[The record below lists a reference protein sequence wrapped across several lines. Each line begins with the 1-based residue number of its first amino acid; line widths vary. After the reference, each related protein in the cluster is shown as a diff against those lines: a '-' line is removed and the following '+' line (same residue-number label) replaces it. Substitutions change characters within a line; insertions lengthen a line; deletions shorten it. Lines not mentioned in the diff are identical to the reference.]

1 MNKFKK
7 IIPAI
12 ITVILSVFILSCNF
26 IPNYNSYIYIYD
38 CEHGR
43 IEVELKEEEFDKDR
57 IYYICAYPEAGYE
70 LKQENIF
77 VVINSESKSK
87 YQTSKSVY
95 KSENTYYIYVYR
107 NEKITISAIFTKIQ

>member
-7 IIPAI
+7 FIPAI

-26 IPNYNSYIYIYD
+26 IPECNSYIYIYD

-43 IEVELKEEEFDKDR
+43 IEVELKEEKFDKDR

-77 VVINSESKSK
+77 VVKNSQGN
-87 YQTSKSVY
+87 YNATRSVY
-95 KSENTYYIYVYR
+95 KSENKYYIYVSR